1 MPSIA
6 LPQMRQY
13 LSRSIASL
21 NLNKLRGTLAEVD
34 FRDHL
39 SSIGFAGRVSPG
51 GWIARRKG
59 ENVFAHSTVAIFPE
73 IVDPAQDYGP
83 NRILPNPSQGLH
95 TICATLHQSGIA
107 SFYSAATITAGD
119 DPFVGMTWQ
128 AIELGVPMQGQY
140 QSLAQALTPLQ
151 FANRE
156 RRYNHLR
163 YHTDTSLIPD
173 GAVPEEFSKEHLRV
187 SFSTAYMAE
196 LSDIDG
202 IFWGR
207 WNTYPIEIKEKTPAP
222 SRDMGLFFGLDVGP
236 FVKLAFYAA
245 KRGNLHSL
253 YVVREIDNA
262 NDRNLVQWWFI
273 TFDQLAQ
280 FASWIPQAGGPAMGG
295 GQSSVVRV
303 PRIEFQPL
311 NAQTLGAL

>member
-1 MPSIA
+1 MPSIS

-34 FRDHL
+34 FRNHL
-39 SSIGFAGRVSPG
+39 TTIGFAGRVSPG

-59 ENVFAHSTVAIFPE
+59 QDVFAHSTAAIFPE
-73 IVDPAQDYGP
+73 IVNSGQEYPAD
-83 NRILPNPSQGLH
+83 RVLPNPAQGLH

-107 SFYSAATITAGD
+107 SFYCAAKPLRQD
-119 DPFVGMTWQ
+119 DPLGMEWH
-128 AIELGVPMQGQY
+128 AIELGVPMQQQY
-140 QSLAQALTPLQ
+140 QPLAQALVPLQ
-151 FANRE
+151 FAARE

-163 YHTDTSLIPD
+163 YHTDTALIPD
-173 GAVPEEFSKEHLRV
+173 DAVPEEFSKEHLRV
-187 SFSTAYMAE
+187 SFSTTYMAE

-253 YVVREIDNA
+253 YVVREIDNQQ
-262 NDRNLVQWWFI
+262 DRNLVNWLFI

-303 PRIEFQPL
+303 PKIEFQPL
-311 NAQTLGAL
+311 NEQTLGAL

>member
-1 MPSIA
+1 MSSVT
-6 LPQMRQY
+6 LTQMRQY

-34 FRDHL
+34 FRNHL
-39 SSIGFAGRVSPG
+39 NDLGFAGRVSPG

-59 ENVFAHSTVAIFPE
+59 ENVFARSTVAIFPE
-73 IVDPAQDYGP
+73 IVIPARDYAT
-83 NRILPNPSQGLH
+83 NRVLPNPAQGLH
-95 TICATLHQSGIA
+95 TICATLHQSGIS
-107 SFYSAATITAGD
+107 SFYCAATVSND
-119 DPFVGMTWQ
+119 DPFTGMEWR

-140 QSLAQALTPLQ
+140 QPLAQALNPLN
-151 FANRE
+151 FAVRE

-163 YHTDTSLIPD
+163 YATDTTLIPD
-173 GAVPEEFSKEHLRV
+173 DAIPEEFSKEHLRV
-187 SFSTAYMAE
+187 SFSSPFMAE

-202 IFWGR
+202 IFWGQ
-207 WNTYPIEIKEKTPAP
+207 WNTYPIEIKEKTPGP
-222 SRDMGLFFGLDVGP
+222 SKDMGLFFGLDVGP

-253 YVVREIDNA
+253 YVVREIDNPE
-262 NDRNLVQWWFI
+262 DRNLVQWWFI
-273 TFDQLAQ
+273 TFDHLAQ

-303 PRIEFQPL
+303 PRVEFQPL